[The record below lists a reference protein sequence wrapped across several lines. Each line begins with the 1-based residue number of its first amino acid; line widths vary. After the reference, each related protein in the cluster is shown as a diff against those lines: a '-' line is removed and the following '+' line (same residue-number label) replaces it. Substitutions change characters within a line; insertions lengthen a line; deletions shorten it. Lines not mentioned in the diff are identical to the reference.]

1 MATSKPT
8 KSRPWYSP
16 GLLADFAN
24 NGFLSVAR
32 GTGAVVRGIQSGSSK
47 GVSVIVKPLQ
57 KKPDAPAA
65 RPPEKPVVVVKM
77 PVAAVPKPAPAP
89 APAARAETI
98 RPEAASQGSRPAPVP
113 ASPVS
118 TDDRATTTSPS
129 DLSGPVP
136 AQIAIEA
143 EFAPTTKT
151 EVAVEPEI
159 EPASKAAQVPAPEAA
174 APAVAPRKL
183 GSEAQE
189 SGGVTGFFRSL
200 LKSEAK
206 PEAKPEAVVS
216 RDRPSQSA
224 AARPAASPLATQ
236 PAMSKQFIDVE
247 AVVANHPFANR
258 ADMLSALVSVNEFIH
273 GSPRESSDAQK
284 QILLIGDAL
293 AEPVFLAAL
302 QRNSPKLAELA
313 FDGLAR
319 LKSESLV
326 PSTKEMLSS
335 PNRDLRL
342 AALRAAHWLDDEEAR
357 PLFAI
362 AALDPAPEV
371 RRRLVCY
378 LSWRGAPWAMFEL
391 RRLCN
396 DDSLLVK
403 WAAIGA
409 LTRVQP
415 EVALE
420 LMGRSPPSG
429 DDAGYR
435 YRIEAALTK
444 KKAGGDKSRS
454 LVGATARPPEG
465 QSP

>member
-16 GLLADFAN
+16 GVLADFAN

-32 GTGAVVRGIQSGSSK
+32 GTGAVVRGIQAGSSK

-57 KKPDAPAA
+57 KKLDVAA
-65 RPPEKPVVVVKM
+65 TRPPEKPRG
-77 PVAAVPKPAPAP
+77 VAKTPAMAAPKPAPASFSAANIQPGVANQAGRPEP
-89 APAARAETI
+89 APAPSVR
-98 RPEAASQGSRPAPVP
+98 S
-113 ASPVS
+113 
-118 TDDRATTTSPS
+118 DDRATVASRS
-129 DLSGPVP
+129 DLGGPVS
-136 AQIAIEA
+136 AEISVEA
-143 EFAPTTKT
+143 EFAPTTKS

-159 EPASKAAQVPAPEAA
+159 APAPKPAV
-174 APAVAPRKL
+174 APAVAPRKPV
-183 GSEAQE
+183 GEGQE

-200 LKSEAK
+200 LKSE
-206 PEAKPEAVVS
+206 PKPEAVVS
-216 RDRPSQSA
+216 RDRPGQTAATRPTASPL
-224 AARPAASPLATQ
+224 AARPALPR
-236 PAMSKQFIDVE
+236 QFIDVE
-247 AVVANHPFANR
+247 AVVANHQFANR

-273 GSPRESSDAQK
+273 GSSRESSDAQK
-284 QILLIGDAL
+284 QILLIGGTL
-293 AEPVFLAAL
+293 AESVFLAAL
-302 QRNSPKLAELA
+302 QGKSAKLAELA

-319 LKSESLV
+319 LKSERLV

-335 PNRDLRL
+335 ADRDLRL
-342 AALRAAHWLDDEEAR
+342 AALRAAHWLDDEDAR

-362 AALDPAPEV
+362 AANDPAPEV

-378 LSWRGAPWAMFEL
+378 LSWRAAPWAMFEL

-396 DDSLLVK
+396 DDNLVVK
-403 WAAIGA
+403 WAAIGV

-435 YRIEAALTK
+435 YRIQAALAK
-444 KKAGGDKSRS
+444 KKAGGDKARS
-454 LVGATARPPEG
+454 SAERATAHSPEG
-465 QSP
+465 QSQP

>member
-16 GLLADFAN
+16 GVLADFAN

-47 GVSVIVKPLQ
+47 GVSVIVKPIVKPLQ
-57 KKPDAPAA
+57 KKLDVPAT
-65 RPPEKPVVVVKM
+65 RPPEKPLA
-77 PVAAVPKPAPAP
+77 VAKTSAMAEPKPAPASSSAADIQPEVASQAGRPEP
-89 APAARAETI
+89 APALSVR
-98 RPEAASQGSRPAPVP
+98 S
-113 ASPVS
+113 
-118 TDDRATTTSPS
+118 DDRAPVASPS
-129 DLSGPVP
+129 DPGGPVS
-136 AQIAIEA
+136 AEISVEA
-143 EFAPTTKT
+143 EFAPTTKS

-159 EPASKAAQVPAPEAA
+159 EPARKAPEAPAPEAPS
-174 APAVAPRKL
+174 PAVALRKPV
-183 GSEAQE
+183 GEGQE

-200 LKSEAK
+200 LKSE
-206 PEAKPEAVVS
+206 PKPEAVVS
-216 RDRPSQSA
+216 RDRPGQTAATRPTASPL
-224 AARPAASPLATQ
+224 AARPALPR
-236 PAMSKQFIDVE
+236 QFIDVE
-247 AVVANHPFANR
+247 AVVANHQFANR

-273 GSPRESSDAQK
+273 GSSRESSDAQK
-284 QILLIGDAL
+284 QILLIGGAL

-302 QRNSPKLAELA
+302 QGKSAKLAELA

-319 LKSESLV
+319 LKSEHLV

-335 PNRDLRL
+335 PDRDLRL
-342 AALRAAHWLDDEEAR
+342 AALRAAHWLDDEDAR

-362 AALDPAPEV
+362 AAHDPAPEV

-378 LSWRGAPWAMFEL
+378 LSWRAAPWAMFEL

-396 DDSLLVK
+396 DDNLVVK
-403 WAAIGA
+403 WAAIGV

-435 YRIEAALTK
+435 YRIQAALAK
-444 KKAGGDKSRS
+444 KKAGGDKARS
-454 LVGATARPPEG
+454 SAERATAHSPEG
-465 QSP
+465 QSQP